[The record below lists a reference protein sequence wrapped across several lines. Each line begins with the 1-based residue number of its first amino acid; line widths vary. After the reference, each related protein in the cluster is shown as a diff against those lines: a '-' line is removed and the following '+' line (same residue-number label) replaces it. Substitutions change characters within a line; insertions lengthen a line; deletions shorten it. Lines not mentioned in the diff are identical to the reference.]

1 MGINVL
7 FTILLEFFV
16 EGVRLLLVTVT
27 KILFL
32 IFGELL
38 VFLVEA
44 DEIGKECLVKRD
56 AEGVK

>member
-1 MGINVL
+1 M
-7 FTILLEFFV
+7 FTILLKFFV

-32 IFGELL
+32 FFADLL

-44 DEIGKECLVKRD
+44 DEIGEECLVKRD